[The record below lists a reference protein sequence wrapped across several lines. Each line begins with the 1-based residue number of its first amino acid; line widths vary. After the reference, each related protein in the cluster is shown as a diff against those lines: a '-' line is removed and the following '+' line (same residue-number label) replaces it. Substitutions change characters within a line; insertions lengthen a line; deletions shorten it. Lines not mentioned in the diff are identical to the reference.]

1 MLFTIFTVLLCAFQ
15 AQAKAVFAHFMVYH
29 SFLFFSYL
37 YKRSD
42 MINTVPGYEYG

>member
-29 SFLFFSYL
+29 SFLVFFHIDT
-37 YKRSD
+37 KD
-42 MINTVPGYEYG
+42 QI